1 MSKINIYNTRAAL
14 LEAMERA
21 ARREV
26 KHYFS
31 DFTDYD
37 VPNVATMETGTS
49 WIWITRECGT
59 HLFKADSLDSI
70 RAVLECWK
78 PEGVTARNLVI
89 GPAACT
95 LQKIDAA
102 RLLENVKR
110 ELNNAENHAA

>member
-1 MSKINIYNTRAAL
+1 MSKINTYNTRAAL
-14 LEAMERA
+14 VSAMERA

-37 VPNVATMETGTS
+37 APNVGTMEAGTS

-59 HLFKADSLDSI
+59 HLFKADSFDSI
-70 RAVLECWK
+70 RAVLECWSPAK
-78 PEGVTARNLVI
+78 VTARHLVI

-102 RLLENVKR
+102 GLLEKVKR
-110 ELNNAENHAA
+110 ELRDAEQRAA

>member
-1 MSKINIYNTRAAL
+1 MSKIDTYTTRAAL
-14 LEAMERA
+14 VEAMERR

-37 VPNVATMETGTS
+37 VPNVESMETGTS

-59 HLFKADSLDSI
+59 HLFKADSADSI
-70 RAVLECWK
+70 RAVLECWTPDK
-78 PEGVTARNLVI
+78 VTARHLVI

-102 RLLENVKR
+102 ALLARCKTQ
-110 ELNNAENHAA
+110 LAARAA